1 MNTFKSTKLKFL
13 GVTIIC
19 LAIFACG
26 GTKNGVELSTSDFQ
40 LNQLLL
46 LEENVKN
53 NPENPE
59 VHFKLAQAYSN
70 MDSINLAIES
80 INKCLEIN
88 PDYNDAKLLRG
99 NLLLKKNQIKE
110 AYSEYLEILNGKTGD
125 EFVLEIRKQYGQ
137 PYPIHQLTSSEFN
150 NAFPYFCPDDKRIA
164 FQSDRD
170 GNWEIY
176 LMDADGTQE
185 VRLTNNLDQDEM
197 PVFSS
202 IENIIAFTSTRD
214 DTTHKSRVEKT
225 RNIFLMNLQTG
236 NIAREIDHQADDWY
250 PALSDKGRQI
260 VFVSERDDNRDV
272 LFQERLSDIYFKDI
286 KKYQLL
292 RLTQNEADDGSP
304 SVSVDGKWIVFTSN
318 RTGSFQVFKM
328 DKRGQFV
335 EQLTHLKGNCGSPH
349 FSHDGMKIT
358 FFANV
363 NGNYDI
369 YMMNSTGEGI
379 ERLTKHPAHDSYS
392 TFSSDKRK
400 ILFHSNRS
408 GKYQIYWIDLM
419 NPLGKEELIEEL
431 DQAVNFLE

>member
-1 MNTFKSTKLKFL
+1 M
-13 GVTIIC
+13 
-19 LAIFACG
+19 
-26 GTKNGVELSTSDFQ
+26 
-40 LNQLLL
+40 
-46 LEENVKN
+46 
-53 NPENPE
+53 
-59 VHFKLAQAYSN
+59 
-70 MDSINLAIES
+70 
-80 INKCLEIN
+80 
-88 PDYNDAKLLRG
+88 RG

-125 EFVLEIRKQYGQ
+125 EFVSEIRKQYGQ
-137 PYPIHQLTSSEFN
+137 PYPIHQLTSGEFN
-150 NAFPYFCPDDKRIA
+150 NAFPYFCPEDKRIA

-185 VRLTNNLDQDEM
+185 VRLTNNFDQDEM

-202 IENIIAFTSTRD
+202 KENIIAFTSTRD
-214 DTTHKSRVEKT
+214 DTTKKSRVEKT
-225 RNIFLMNLQTG
+225 RNIFLMNLQAG
-236 NIAREIDHQADDWY
+236 NVAREIDHQADDWY

-272 LFQERLSDIYFKDI
+272 PFKERFSDIYFKDI
-286 KKYQLL
+286 NKNELL

-304 SVSVDGKWIVFTSN
+304 SVSADGKWIVFTSN

-335 EQLTHLKGNCGSPH
+335 KQLPHLKGNCGSPH
-349 FSHDGMKIT
+349 FSHDGIKIT
-358 FFANV
+358 FFVNV
-363 NGNYDI
+363 DGNYDI

-419 NPLGKEELIEEL
+419 SPLGHNELIDEL
-431 DQAVNFLE
+431 QQAVN